1 MANSS
6 LTKQNKGR
14 IEAMKKATAIFLCLL
29 LMLGMTS
36 AFAAENTEFLQNGS
50 FEAYADNLP
59 EGWTAPVGTPGKDIE
74 IADEAKDGK
83 ASVRL
88 FGKSN
93 NAYVSHEMEGLRNGA
108 KYTLSFY
115 MLRKSGEDIT
125 SRIEFTYTE
134 NGSKKYMSENAVIT
148 ALGETESGKW
158 VKKDIDF
165 TMPPNAEKAIISFRK
180 VGDANVYFDGVVL
193 SGGEESGEITIE
205 EETGTW
211 TPKAFENAGN
221 MITNPD
227 LEKVSGDFPTDW
239 VPMAKDKV
247 TLNTNKVYARSGEKS
262 IKLTSQDT
270 SLPWAKFVI
279 REGIIPGAE
288 CTYSAWVYS
297 PTEANSVGFKTEYY
311 VQNYDHS
318 VMTGFAN
325 SPRVNPRA
333 ADGWIQITGTDIIP
347 DSSDSVTI
355 YIRMYGQ
362 GEVYIDDVEYKVTK
376 GPEAFNTFLTDEVFY
391 YSEWEGAGKATVTAN
406 TEFYPEFVG
415 MPLHFTLQDKEMV
428 LYEETIPMHE
438 TGSTTFAFPL
448 SALEE
453 KLKEYTIRVKLHDHD
468 GNFIAQMQDTI
479 YKVDRPKYI
488 TEEGYYV
495 ENGERFDP
503 VYLYHIARTEE
514 DLSKASEAG
523 FNMIQG
529 YAVQEQL
536 DLLAEH
542 GMKCFAVLYSGGSS
556 GQSAGH
562 KDKIA
567 NTIKNVTQFK
577 DHPAIFGWSLMDEPT
592 PAAWEELK
600 RAYIEIRKIDPN
612 HPVFITM
619 NSHFDTSGR
628 FADTISADSYP
639 YGFSPFTT
647 ADLGTI
653 GKVIDMIDN
662 RKPVY
667 DLLQGFNYRNSYP
680 TAYEIRSMMYQNFW
694 AGAEGIG
701 IYSWADSDEDENG
714 ESIPI
719 YNTHLWEPIT
729 SFFELE
735 YEEAVDHFVYKKYPT
750 FNEVRHADYQY
761 RSWVKDGKLSL
772 ILLNRKDKENT
783 DVTVNLTSAD
793 GKVKVENFTARV
805 INGAES
811 GLVTGKDGSF
821 TVNLEPGQA
830 IFYSIEV
837 DKDLS
842 GVVSSGFFDMYEHG
856 WAEEAVKMLN
866 EKDVLYTNGYKYY
879 PGDAVTRA
887 DFAYMLMRALNIPE
901 AEAELF
907 SDMKYFDYYADEIKA
922 GRAAGLLNGMGDN
935 VFGVDV
941 AISRQDMM
949 VMCIR
954 ALEYA
959 GKLEGTTAADLTAF
973 SDSASIA
980 DYAVEAVGK
989 MVGSGLIVGNAD
1001 GTVNPLGN
1009 ATRAEAAVMIAR
1021 LMAL

>member
-1 MANSS
+1 
-6 LTKQNKGR
+6 
-14 IEAMKKATAIFLCLL
+14 MKKILTVCLSLL
-29 LMLGMTS
+29 LLFGTAGVLAADMTDIV
-36 AFAAENTEFLQNGS
+36 TNGG
-50 FEAYADNLP
+50 FEEYADHMP
-59 EGWTAPVGTPGKDIE
+59 TGWSVPVGTPGEDITISDAAE
-74 IADEAKDGK
+74 EGK

-88 FGKSN
+88 SGKSD
-93 NAYVSHEMEGLRNGA
+93 NAYISQEIEGLRAGA

-115 MLRKSGEDIT
+115 MLRKKGTEIT
-125 SRIEFTYTE
+125 ARVDFSYTE
-134 NGSKKYMSENAVIT
+134 NGSRRYFSDNAVVTPLGDT
-148 ALGETESGKW
+148 AIGKW
-158 VKKDIDF
+158 VKKDIQF
-165 TMPPNAEKAIISFRK
+165 TVPPGTEKTAIAFRK
-180 VGDANVYFDGVVL
+180 VGEADVYFDTVSV
-193 SGGEESGEITIE
+193 SGGDESGEIAE
-205 EETGTW
+205 VEKTGTW
-211 TPKAFENAGN
+211 TPSVFEDADN

-227 LEKVSGDFPTDW
+227 LEKISDNFPADW
-239 VPMAKDKV
+239 TPIAKDKV
-247 TLNTNKVYARSGEKS
+247 TLNTNKEYARSGDKS
-262 IKLTSQDT
+262 IKITAQDS

-279 REGIIPGAE
+279 SEGIIPGAE

-297 PTEANSVGFKTEYY
+297 PTEANNVGFKTEYY

-333 ADGWIQITGTDIIP
+333 ADGWVQITGTDIIP

-362 GEVYIDDVEYKVTK
+362 GEVYIDDVEFKLTK

-406 TEFYPEFVG
+406 TTFYPEFAG
-415 MPLHFTLQDKEMV
+415 MPLHFTVQDKEMV
-428 LYEETIPMHE
+428 IYEETIPLHE
-438 TGSTTFAFPL
+438 SGSTTFEFPL
-448 SALEE
+448 TVLEE
-453 KLKEYTIRVKLHDHD
+453 KMKGYTIRVKLHDHE
-468 GNFIAQMQDTI
+468 GGFIAQKQDTV

-529 YAVQEQL
+529 YPVQEQL

-542 GMKCFAVLYSGGSS
+542 GMKCFAVLYTGGSS

-562 KDKIA
+562 ESKIE
-567 NTIKNVTQFK
+567 NTIKHVTQFK

-592 PAAWEELK
+592 PAAWEDLK

-647 ADLGTI
+647 TDFKNVD
-653 GKVIDMIDN
+653 KVVDIVRN

-667 DLLQGFNYRNSYP
+667 DLLQAFDYRNSYP
-680 TAYEIRSMMYQNFW
+680 TANEMRNMMYQNFW

-701 IYSWADSDEDENG
+701 IYSWNDSGRNEDG
-714 ESIPI
+714 TAIPL
-719 YNTHLWEPIT
+719 YDTHLWEPIT

-735 YEEAVDHFVYKKYPT
+735 YDEVIDHFVYKKYPT
-750 FNEVRHADYQY
+750 FNEVREEGFWY
-761 RSWVKDGKLSL
+761 RSWVNDGRLSL
-772 ILLNRKDKENT
+772 VLLNRKDAEN
-783 DVTVNLTSAD
+783 VEATVNLTSAD

-805 INGAES
+805 INGAEA
-811 GLVTGKDGSF
+811 GIVTGKDGTF
-821 TVNLEPGQA
+821 KVNLEPGQT
-830 IFYSIEV
+830 ILYSIDV
-837 DKDLS
+837 DKNLS
-842 GVVSSGFFDMYEHG
+842 GTVSSGFFDMYQHG
-856 WAEEAVKMLN
+856 WAEEAVKTLN
-866 EKDVLYTNGYKYY
+866 EKDVLYTNGHKYY
-879 PGDAVTRA
+879 PGENVTRA
-887 DFAYMLMRALNIPE
+887 DFAYMLMRALEIPG
-901 AEAELF
+901 AEAEQF
-907 SDMKYFDYYADEIKA
+907 ADVKEWDYYKDELSA
-922 GRAAGLLNGMGDN
+922 GRDAGLLNGMGEN
-935 VFGVDV
+935 IFGVDND
-941 AISRQDMM
+941 ISRQDMM

-954 ALEYA
+954 ALEYT
-959 GKLEGTTAADLTAF
+959 GKLEGAQAADLTKF
-973 SDSASIA
+973 TDSASIA

>member
-1 MANSS
+1 
-6 LTKQNKGR
+6 
-14 IEAMKKATAIFLCLL
+14 MKKATAIILCFLLTF
-29 LMLGMTS
+29 GMSS
-36 AFAAENTEFLQNGS
+36 AFAAENTELLQNGS

-88 FGKSN
+88 FGKSD
-93 NAYVSHEMEGLRNGA
+93 NAYILQEMQGLRNGA
-108 KYTLSFY
+108 KYMLSFY
-115 MLRKSGEDIT
+115 MLRQSGDDIT
-125 SRIEFTYTE
+125 NRIEFTYTE
-134 NGSKKYMSENAVIT
+134 GGNKKYLSENAIIT
-148 ALGETESGKW
+148 PLGETETGKW
-158 VKKDIDF
+158 VKKEIEF
-165 TMPPNAEKAIISFRK
+165 TVPPKAEKTVLAFRK
-180 VGDANVYFDGVVL
+180 VGSADVYFDGAVL
-193 SGGEESGEITIE
+193 SGGSESGEIIE
-205 EETGTW
+205 TTETGTW
-211 TPKAFENAGN
+211 TPKAFENAEN

-227 LEKVSGDFPTDW
+227 LEKVSDDFPADW
-239 VPMAKDKV
+239 TPIAKDKV
-247 TLNTNKVYARSGEKS
+247 TLNTNKDYARSGEKS
-262 IKLTSQDT
+262 IKITAQDS

-279 REGIIPGAE
+279 SEGIIPGAE

-297 PTEANSVGFKTEYY
+297 PTEAKNVGFKTEYY

-325 SPRVNPRA
+325 SPRVNPTA
-333 ADGWIQITGTDIIP
+333 ADGWVQITGTDIIP

-362 GEVYIDDVEYKVTK
+362 GEVYIDDVEFKLTK

-391 YSEWEGAGKATVTAN
+391 YSEWDGAGTATVTAN
-406 TEFYPEFVG
+406 TAFYPEFVG

-428 LYEETIPMHE
+428 LYEETIPMNE
-438 TGSTTFAFPL
+438 NGSTTFAFPL
-448 SALEE
+448 SVLEE
-453 KLKEYTIRVKLHDHD
+453 KMKEYTIRVKLHDHD
-468 GNFIAQMQDTI
+468 GNFIAQMQDTV

-514 DLSKASEAG
+514 DLAKASEAG

-529 YAVQEQL
+529 YPVQEQL

-542 GMKCFAVLYSGGSS
+542 GMKCFAVLYTGGSS

-562 KDKIA
+562 ESKIA
-567 NTIKNVTQFK
+567 NTIKHVTQFK

-592 PAAWEELK
+592 PAAWEDLK

-619 NSHFDTSGR
+619 NSNFETSGR

-647 ADLGTI
+647 TDFKNVD
-653 GKVIDMIDN
+653 KVVNIVRN

-667 DLLQGFNYRNSYP
+667 DLLQAFDYRNSYP
-680 TAYEIRSMMYQNFW
+680 TANEMRNMMYQNFW

-701 IYSWADSDEDENG
+701 IYSWADSGRNEDG
-714 ESIPI
+714 TSIPL
-719 YNTHLWEPIT
+719 YDTHLWEPIT

-735 YEEAVDHFVYKKYPT
+735 YEEVIDHFVYKKYPT
-750 FNEVRHADYQY
+750 FNEVREEGYWY

-772 ILLNRKDKENT
+772 VLLNRKDKEN
-783 DVTVNLTSAD
+783 VEATVNLTSED

-811 GLVTGKDGSF
+811 GLVTGKDGTF

-842 GVVSSGFFDMYEHG
+842 GIVSSGFFDMYEHG
-856 WAEEAVKMLN
+856 WAEEAVKTLK
-866 EKDVLYTNGYKYY
+866 EKDVLYTNGHNYY
-879 PGDAVTRA
+879 PGENVTRA
-887 DFAYMLMRALNIPE
+887 DFAYMLMRALEIPAGE
-901 AEAELF
+901 AEKFADVKEWDYFKDEL
-907 SDMKYFDYYADEIKA
+907 AA
-922 GRAAGLLNGMGDN
+922 GRAAGLLNGMGEN
-935 VFGVDV
+935 IFG
-941 AISRQDMM
+941 AELSISRQDMM
-949 VMCIR
+949 VMCVR
-954 ALEYA
+954 ALEYV
-959 GKLEGTTAADLTAF
+959 GKLQDVSAADLAKFTDGA
-973 SDSASIA
+973 AVA
-980 DYAVEAVGK
+980 DYAVDAVGK
-989 MVGSGLIVGNAD
+989 MVESGIVVGNAD